1 MINQTNIFADFQ
13 KVEAVSKNIQAEYVN
28 NIPNSMMTLW
38 NEYGF
43 GSCIDG
49 YLKIIN
55 PREYQDILEESYVR
69 YDSAIPLVTTAMGD
83 IIVWEKNKYLNLLNF
98 RRGTVKVIESGFE
111 FFLEDIE
118 DENFLIEELDWNPYK
133 EASKK
138 FGNPAYDECFGYIP
152 LLALG
157 GSDKVENLKKV
168 KLREHI
174 LLITALTGAI
184 E

>member
-1 MINQTNIFADFQ
+1 MNQTNIFADFQ
-13 KVEAVSKNIQAEYVN
+13 KVGAISKNIQAEYVN
-28 NIPNSMMTLW
+28 KIPDSMMTLW
-38 NEYGF
+38 NEYGL

-55 PREYQDILEESYVR
+55 PGEYQDILEESYVR

-133 EASKK
+133 EASEK

-174 LLITALTGAI
+174 LFITALTGAI

>member
-1 MINQTNIFADFQ
+1 MKTYKTEMKMPEDTMKEYEKLVPQ
-13 KVEAVSKNIQAEYVN
+13 KVISI
-28 NIPNSMMTLW
+28 W
-38 NEYGF
+38 NEYGI
-43 GSCIDG
+43 GSTLDG
-49 YLKIIN
+49 YLKVIDPKEFN
-55 PREYQDILEESYVR
+55 DILEESYVR
-69 YDSAIPLVTTAMGD
+69 YDSAIPLFTTAMGD

-98 RRGTVKVIESGFE
+98 RRGIVKVIESGFE

-118 DENFLIEELDWNPYK
+118 DEDFLIEELDWNPYK

-138 FGNPAYDECFGYIP
+138 LGNPAYDECFGYVP

>member
-1 MINQTNIFADFQ
+1 M
-13 KVEAVSKNIQAEYVN
+13 
-28 NIPNSMMTLW
+28 
-38 NEYGF
+38 
-43 GSCIDG
+43 
-49 YLKIIN
+49 
-55 PREYQDILEESYVR
+55 
-69 YDSAIPLVTTAMGD
+69 
-83 IIVWEKNKYLNLLNF
+83 WEKNKYLNLLNF

-133 EASKK
+133 EAFEK
-138 FGNPAYDECFGYIP
+138 FGSPAYDECFGYIP

-174 LLITALTGAI
+174 LLITALTGAVK
-184 E
+184 